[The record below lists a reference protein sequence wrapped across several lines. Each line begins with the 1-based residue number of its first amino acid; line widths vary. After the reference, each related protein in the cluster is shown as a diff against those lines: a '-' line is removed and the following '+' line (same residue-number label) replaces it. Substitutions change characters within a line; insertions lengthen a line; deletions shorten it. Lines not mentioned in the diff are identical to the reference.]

1 MSLLSTGKISLV
13 TGASRGI
20 GAATALKLAALGS
33 DLVINYRSKEARAL
47 EVVAGVEQFGRRAL
61 AVQADLTKAEEVE
74 RMLHIV
80 EHTFERL
87 DVLVLNASGGLEK
100 ARKEDYAMALNR
112 DAQVRLAEQ
121 SAKLMRGAGRIV
133 FVTSHWA
140 HFYDEQKVIPGYEP
154 VARSKHAGEKALRE
168 YAAATGHPAV
178 SLVVVSG
185 DVIEGTITPRLLE
198 RSNPGLMEARRTQA
212 GALPTVAEFADVIAR
227 AAFDEGLESGHTIF
241 VGSTAGSE
249 SPQ

>member
-1 MSLLSTGKISLV
+1 MAQGSTGKVSLV

-33 DLVINYRSKEARAL
+33 DVVINYRSKASRAE
-47 EVVAGVEQFGRRAL
+47 EVAAAVEQLGRRAI
-61 AVQADLTKAEEVE
+61 AVQADLTETDEVE
-74 RMLHIV
+74 QMLGIV
-80 EHTFERL
+80 EETFKRL
-87 DVLVLNASGGLEK
+87 DLLILNASGGLERDK
-100 ARKEDYAMALNR
+100 AEGYAMTLNH
-112 DAQVRLAEQ
+112 DAQLQLAKL
-121 SAKLMRGAGRIV
+121 SIKLMRGGGRIV

-140 HFYDEQKVIPGYEP
+140 HFYGDQQVIPGYEV

-168 YAAATGHPAV
+168 YASEMEDVGI

-198 RSNPGLMEARRTQA
+198 RSNPGLMDARRNET
-212 GALPTVAEFADVIAR
+212 GALPTVAEFAEVIAR
-227 AAFDEGLESGHTIF
+227 SAFDADIATGHTIF
-241 VGSTAGSE
+241 VGPTLLSE